1 MVFDGP
7 VEGLLPGE
15 DPDVR
20 DPVEIQH
27 WITLY
32 EQRREIWR
40 RRLRRARDVE
50 ARMRLQRTIQW
61 AEARLAYW
69 RNRHARF
76 AGIAVEPVSR
86 RLTGRTGTVA
96 LTRREYQLLSHF
108 ADHPGQHIPPSLL
121 VSRAWPDADL
131 CEEQLRTY
139 MVRLRRKMGVAGAP
153 CRIVA
158 ERTHGYALVFD
169 DDPSGSSP
177 S

>member
-1 MVFDGP
+1 MVLDGP
-7 VEGLLPGE
+7 VEELLPGE
-15 DPDVR
+15 DPGVR

-40 RRLRRARDVE
+40 RRLRRARDDE
-50 ARMRLQRTIQW
+50 ARMRLQRTLQW
-61 AEARLAYW
+61 VEARVAYW
-69 RNRHARF
+69 RNRHAQL

-86 RLTGRTGTVA
+86 RLTGRTGTAA
-96 LTRREYQLLSHF
+96 LTSREYQLLSHF

-139 MVRLRRKMGVAGAP
+139 VVRLRRKMRAAGAP

-158 ERTHGYALVFD
+158 ERTRGYALLFD
-169 DDPSGSSP
+169 DDAAGSP
-177 S
+177 SS